1 MRRRN
6 RKEPEGKV
14 LADADKTRW
23 LPDQSRDKAT
33 SSKLHMG
40 QRSKFLMLLRPMPG
54 YMAGKRKGMQRKLLI
69 NWTHSKGRHH
79 PATNQQA
86 VTAKTPPGNITTY
99 GKRTIGNWY
108 TNKRGG
114 QPRSGDPGLGYP
126 PPTVV
131 SRSSAYELQRQRSKA
146 EWIRNSNHQPTADKA
161 AQPHQE
167 WISSG
172 REASLYDACKEP
184 ERCTERH
191 KTMTTYPQL
200 LLPFPTILRPPG
212 PMGLPPAIRVSWAL
226 RPPCLVPAPPPPSYA

>member
-1 MRRRN
+1 MQGMDSRPAASSFWRGMRQVRRRN

-14 LADADKTRW
+14 LANVDETRW

-54 YMAGKRKGMQRKLLI
+54 YMAGKRKGVQRKLLI

-86 VTAKTPPGNITTY
+86 VPAKTPPGNITTY
-99 GKRTIGNWY
+99 WKRTICNWH

-126 PPTVV
+126 P
-131 SRSSAYELQRQRSKA
+131 
-146 EWIRNSNHQPTADKA
+146 
-161 AQPHQE
+161 
-167 WISSG
+167 
-172 REASLYDACKEP
+172 
-184 ERCTERH
+184 
-191 KTMTTYPQL
+191 L
-200 LLPFPTILRPPG
+200 LLLADPQHISCSGSAAKPNGSGTPTTNQQQTKQRNPTKNGSAAEGRRPC
-212 PMGLPPAIRVSWAL
+212 MMPARSQRDAQNGTKQ
-226 RPPCLVPAPPPPSYA
+226 